1 MRFQRLHLLLLAL
14 VVLLVMVVP
23 KQIAAERQPHM
34 RAALQALRVAE
45 RHLEQAALD
54 KGGHRAKAL
63 ALAREAIREVQK
75 GIEFGTT
82 H

>member
-45 RHLEQAALD
+45 RHLERPRLT
-54 KGGHRAKAL
+54 RA
-63 ALAREAIREVQK
+63 
-75 GIEFGTT
+75 GIAPRPCS
-82 H
+82 